1 MGDLLEQI
9 NDVAVDLGG
18 SPWVYLVVLAFAAID
33 AFFPPLP
40 SESIVVA
47 LAAIGASTGEPDL
60 VALALAAGAGAFLGD
75 NFTYRVGRA
84 IGVERFS
91 LDERPRLRRAVAR
104 AERELDRR
112 AAFLILTAR
121 YIPVGRTAVNL
132 TAGATGF
139 PYRRFLPL
147 SVLAASSWATYSV
160 LIGVVAGTW
169 VKENPLLGAAVAVV
183 VAAGVGFLID
193 QLLQRTYR
201 REDAESDEPE
211 PGPTSR

>member
-9 NDVAVDLGG
+9 NDFAVDLGG

-47 LAAIGASTGEPDL
+47 LAAIGASTGDPDL

-75 NFTYRVGRA
+75 NFTYRVGRS

-91 LDERPRLRRAVAR
+91 LDKRPRLANAVKR

-112 AAFLILTAR
+112 AAILILTAR

-132 TAGATGF
+132 TAGATQF

-147 SVLAASSWATYSV
+147 SILGASSWAAYSV

-169 VKENPLLGAAVAVV
+169 VKENPVLGAAVAVV

-193 QLLQRTYR
+193 QLLQRKHR
-201 REDAESDEPE
+201 RDASRDGASEPD
-211 PGPTSR
+211 PV

>member
-9 NDVAVDLGG
+9 NDYAIDLGG
-18 SPWVYLVVLAFAAID
+18 SPWVYVAVLAFAAID

-40 SESIVVA
+40 SESVVVA

-60 VALALAAGAGAFLGD
+60 VLLGLAAGAGAFLGD
-75 NFTYRVGRA
+75 NVTYRVGRA
-84 IGVERFS
+84 IGVERFA
-91 LDERPRLRRAVAR
+91 LEKRPRLATAVER

-112 AAFLILTAR
+112 AAILILTAR

-132 TAGATGF
+132 TAGATAF

-147 SVLAASSWATYSV
+147 SVLGASSWALYSV

-183 VAAGVGFLID
+183 IAAAVGFVID
-193 QLLQRTYR
+193 QVLQRKHR
-201 REDAESDEPE
+201 RDDAAD
-211 PGPTSR
+211 PGTPTDPA

>member
-9 NDVAVDLGG
+9 NDFAVDLGG

-47 LAAIGASTGEPDL
+47 LAAIGASTGEPQL
-60 VALALAAGAGAFLGD
+60 VVLALAAGAGAFLGD
-75 NFTYRVGRA
+75 NVTFRVGRS

-91 LDERPRLRRAVAR
+91 LDRRPRLARAVDR

-112 AAFLILTAR
+112 AAILILTAR

-147 SVLAASSWATYSV
+147 SLLGASSWAAYSV
-160 LIGVVAGTW
+160 LIGVLAGTW

-183 VAAGVGFLID
+183 VAAGVGFLVD
-193 QLLQRTYR
+193 QLLQRKHR
-201 REDAESDEPE
+201 KDDAKDAEPE
-211 PGPTSR
+211 PDPA

>member
-1 MGDLLEQI
+1 MGELLEQI
-9 NDVAVDLGG
+9 NDYAIDLGG
-18 SPWVYLVVLAFAAID
+18 SPWVYVAVLAFAAID

-40 SESIVVA
+40 SESVVVA
-47 LAAIGASTGEPDL
+47 LAAIGASTGDPDL
-60 VALALAAGAGAFLGD
+60 VLLGLAAGAGAFLGD

-84 IGVERFS
+84 IGVERFA
-91 LDERPRLRRAVAR
+91 LEKRPRLASAVER

-112 AAFLILTAR
+112 AAILILTAR

-147 SVLAASSWATYSV
+147 SLLGASSWAAYSV

-183 VAAGVGFLID
+183 IAAAVGFLID
-193 QLLQRTYR
+193 QVLQRKHR
-201 REDAESDEPE
+201 REDAAGTET
-211 PGPTSR
+211 PGDPA

>member
-1 MGDLLEQI
+1 MGELLEQI
-9 NDVAVDLGG
+9 NDYAIDLGG
-18 SPWVYLVVLAFAAID
+18 SPWVYVAVLAFAAID

-40 SESIVVA
+40 SESVVVA
-47 LAAIGASTGEPDL
+47 LAAIGASTGDPDL
-60 VALALAAGAGAFLGD
+60 VLLGLAAGAGAFLGD

-84 IGVERFS
+84 IGVERFA
-91 LDERPRLRRAVAR
+91 LERRPRLASAVER

-112 AAFLILTAR
+112 AAILILTAR

-147 SVLAASSWATYSV
+147 SLLGASSWAAYSV

-183 VAAGVGFLID
+183 IAAAVGFVID
-193 QLLQRTYR
+193 QVLQRKHR
-201 REDAESDEPE
+201 REDAPDT
-211 PGPTSR
+211 GPPADPA

>member
-1 MGDLLEQI
+1 MGELLEQI
-9 NDVAVDLGG
+9 NDYAIDLGG
-18 SPWVYLVVLAFAAID
+18 SPWVYVAVLAFAAID

-40 SESIVVA
+40 SESVVVA
-47 LAAIGASTGEPDL
+47 LAAIGASTGDPDL
-60 VALALAAGAGAFLGD
+60 VLLGLAAGAGAFLGD

-84 IGVERFS
+84 IGVERFA
-91 LDERPRLRRAVAR
+91 LEKRPRLASAVER

-112 AAFLILTAR
+112 AAILILTAR

-147 SVLAASSWATYSV
+147 SLLGASSWAAYSV

-183 VAAGVGFLID
+183 IAAAVGFLID
-193 QLLQRTYR
+193 QVLQRKRR
-201 REDAESDEPE
+201 REDAAGTGT
-211 PGPTSR
+211 PGDPA

>member
-9 NDVAVDLGG
+9 NDFAVDLGG

-47 LAAIGASTGEPDL
+47 LAAIGASTGEPQL
-60 VALALAAGAGAFLGD
+60 VVLALAAGAGAFLGD
-75 NFTYRVGRA
+75 NVTFRVGRS

-91 LDERPRLRRAVAR
+91 LDRRPRLARAVDR

-112 AAFLILTAR
+112 AAILILTAR

-147 SVLAASSWATYSV
+147 SLLGASSWAAYSV
-160 LIGVVAGTW
+160 LIGVLAGTW

-183 VAAGVGFLID
+183 VAAGVGFLVD
-193 QLLQRTYR
+193 QLLQRKHR
-201 REDAESDEPE
+201 KDDARDAEPE
-211 PGPTSR
+211 PDPA

>member
-1 MGDLLEQI
+1 MGELLEQI
-9 NDVAVDLGG
+9 NDYAIDLGG
-18 SPWVYLVVLAFAAID
+18 SPWVYVAVLAFAAID

-40 SESIVVA
+40 SESVVVA
-47 LAAIGASTGEPDL
+47 LAAIGASTGDPDL
-60 VALALAAGAGAFLGD
+60 VLLGLAAGAGAFLGD

-84 IGVERFS
+84 IGVERFA
-91 LDERPRLRRAVAR
+91 LEKRPRLASAVER

-112 AAFLILTAR
+112 AAILILTAR

-147 SVLAASSWATYSV
+147 SLLGASSWAAYSV

-183 VAAGVGFLID
+183 IAAAVGFLID
-193 QLLQRTYR
+193 QVLQRKHR
-201 REDAESDEPE
+201 REDAAGTGT
-211 PGPTSR
+211 PGDPA

>member
-9 NDVAVDLGG
+9 NEFAVDLGG
-18 SPWVYLVVLAFAAID
+18 SPWVYVAVLAFAAID

-47 LAAIGASTGEPDL
+47 LAAIGASAGDPDL
-60 VALALAAGAGAFLGD
+60 VLLAVSAGVGAFLGD

-91 LDERPRLRRAVAR
+91 LEKRPRLARAVAR
-104 AERELDRR
+104 AQRELDRR
-112 AAFLILTAR
+112 AAILILTAR

-139 PYRRFLPL
+139 AYRRFLPL
-147 SVLAASSWATYSV
+147 SILGASSWATYSV

-169 VKENPLLGAAVAVV
+169 VEENPLLGAVVAVV
-183 VAAGVGFLID
+183 IAAGVGFVID
-193 QLLQRTYR
+193 QLLQRRHR
-201 REDAESDEPE
+201 REMAAHPEPE
-211 PGPTSR
+211 PDPT

>member
-9 NDVAVDLGG
+9 NDYAIDLGG
-18 SPWVYLVVLAFAAID
+18 SPWVYVAVLAFAAID

-40 SESIVVA
+40 SESVVVA
-47 LAAIGASTGEPDL
+47 LAAIGASTGDPDL
-60 VALALAAGAGAFLGD
+60 VLLGLAAGAGAFLGD

-84 IGVERFS
+84 IGVERFA
-91 LDERPRLRRAVAR
+91 LEKRPRLASAVER

-112 AAFLILTAR
+112 AAILILTAR

-139 PYRRFLPL
+139 PFRRFLPL
-147 SVLAASSWATYSV
+147 SVLGATSWAVYSV

-169 VKENPLLGAAVAVV
+169 VKENPLLGAGVAVV
-183 VAAGVGFLID
+183 IAAAVGFVIDQVLQRKHRRDDAAGTG
-193 QLLQRTYR
+193 
-201 REDAESDEPE
+201 
-211 PGPTSR
+211 TSTDPA

>member
-9 NDVAVDLGG
+9 NDFAVDLGG
-18 SPWVYLVVLAFAAID
+18 SPWVYLAVLAFAAID

-47 LAAIGASTGEPDL
+47 LAAIGASTGEPEL
-60 VALALAAGAGAFLGD
+60 VVLALAAGAGAFLGD
-75 NFTYRVGRA
+75 NVTFRVGRS

-91 LDERPRLRRAVAR
+91 LDRRPRLARAVDR

-112 AAFLILTAR
+112 AAILILTAR

-139 PYRRFLPL
+139 RYRRFLPL
-147 SVLAASSWATYSV
+147 SLLGASSWAAYSV

-183 VAAGVGFLID
+183 VAAGVGFLVD
-193 QLLQRTYR
+193 QLLQRKHR
-201 REDAESDEPE
+201 KEMAKDAEPE
-211 PGPTSR
+211 PDPA